1 MASDVVCAHTNTFGK
16 ALAPATPG
24 DHPAVSG
31 LLSALTPGEAGQ
43 VLATIGGVTYAL
55 PESLDLDTHL
65 NHLIEVAEF
74 YGRYYVRRLHAG
86 N

>member
-1 MASDVVCAHTNTFGK
+1 MTAIVCAPTNTFGK

-55 PESLDLDTHL
+55 PESLGLGAYL
-65 NHLIEVAEF
+65 GQEVEVAEF